1 MGTVKGVS
9 AVLKRE
15 IRQTVLMLAAT
26 GVTNALA
33 YGYSVLMGR
42 MLTPADYGV
51 VVALQAIV
59 AIIGV
64 SSNVTQTLVAES
76 VSSSRWEANPVDEP
90 SALMTNLRTVLSL
103 TVALF
108 IGLLCVHRLLGRALR
123 IQDTAAVIVA
133 IATIVP
139 TSLRAAVAGIFQG
152 LQDFG
157 RLAFLQISIHGL
169 QLLLGGIL
177 VALGLRT
184 LGAVAAL
191 PLAATAI
198 SILSL
203 GVFRPFI
210 ADAFE
215 LSQPGD
221 ASQAVRRYVSRILG
235 FAAITMLLQVDMIM
249 VKRYFLPDVAGQYA
263 AAFTLGKI
271 IFFLPVGITAV
282 MFPKVSHR
290 ATEGRDARRLLWL
303 SLLGVVLPCSLL
315 SAIYFRW
322 PQVVVQVVLG
332 SAYSVSGKVLGTIG
346 LAMTLRALL
355 NVWLYYYMALRR
367 ARFVWLLVAGTLF
380 LFAALLLF
388 HATLIQVLVLTCG
401 VSLALN
407 VGGLILLR
415 MAEGGQRC
423 V

>member
-1 MGTVKGVS
+1 M
-9 AVLKRE
+9 LKRE
-15 IRQTVLMLAAT
+15 FRQTVLMLAAT

-64 SSNVTQTLVAES
+64 SSSVAQTLVAES
-76 VSSSRWEANPVDEP
+76 VSSTHRTARSMGEP
-90 SALMTNLRTVLSL
+90 SALLTNLRVVLSL
-103 TVALF
+103 TVVLLV
-108 IGLLCVHRLLGRALR
+108 GLLGIHRLLGRALK

-133 IATIVP
+133 ILTIVP
-139 TSLRAAVAGIFQG
+139 TSLRSAIAGIFQG
-152 LQDFG
+152 IQDFG
-157 RLAFLQISIHGL
+157 RLAFLQISIQGL
-169 QLLLGGIL
+169 QLLLGGVL
-177 VALGLRT
+177 VALGFRT

-221 ASQAVRRYVSRILG
+221 ASQAVQRYFSRILG
-235 FAAITMLLQVDMIM
+235 FAAITVLLQIDMIM
-249 VKRYFLPDVAGQYA
+249 VKRYFSPDVAGQYA

-322 PQVVVQVVLG
+322 PQVVMQVVLG
-332 SAYSVSGKVLGTIG
+332 SAYSVSGNVLGTIG

-355 NVWLYYYMALRR
+355 NVWLYYYMALRQ
-367 ARFVWLLVAGTLF
+367 ARFVWLLVVGMIL
-380 LFAALLLF
+380 LFAALLRL
-388 HATLIQVLVLTCG
+388 HASLIQVAALTCV
-401 VSLALN
+401 VSFVLN
-407 VGGLILLR
+407 VGGLVLLR
-415 MAEGGQRC
+415 TTKGGRRC

>member
-1 MGTVKGVS
+1 MG
-9 AVLKRE
+9 
-15 IRQTVLMLAAT
+15 
-26 GVTNALA
+26 
-33 YGYSVLMGR
+33 
-42 MLTPADYGV
+42 
-51 VVALQAIV
+51 
-59 AIIGV
+59 
-64 SSNVTQTLVAES
+64 
-76 VSSSRWEANPVDEP
+76 EP
-90 SALMTNLRTVLSL
+90 SALLTNLRVVLSL
-103 TVALF
+103 TVVLLV
-108 IGLLCVHRLLGRALR
+108 GLLGIHRLLGRALK

-133 IATIVP
+133 ILTIVP
-139 TSLRAAVAGIFQG
+139 TSLRSAIAGIFQG
-152 LQDFG
+152 IQDFG
-157 RLAFLQISIHGL
+157 RLAFLQISIQGL
-169 QLLLGGIL
+169 QLLLGGVL
-177 VALGLRT
+177 VALGFRT

-221 ASQAVRRYVSRILG
+221 ASQAVQRYFSRILG
-235 FAAITMLLQVDMIM
+235 FAAITVLLQIDMIM
-249 VKRYFLPDVAGQYA
+249 VKRYFSPDVAGQYA

-322 PQVVVQVVLG
+322 PQVVMQVVLG
-332 SAYSVSGKVLGTIG
+332 SAYSVSGNVLGTIG

-355 NVWLYYYMALRR
+355 NVWLYYYMALRQ
-367 ARFVWLLVAGTLF
+367 ARFVWLLVVGMIL
-380 LFAALLLF
+380 LFAALLRL
-388 HATLIQVLVLTCG
+388 HASLIQVAALTCV
-401 VSLALN
+401 VSFVLN
-407 VGGLILLR
+407 VGGLVLLR
-415 MAEGGQRC
+415 TTKGGRRC